1 MPKSLRAILAK
12 SKVVPL
18 ANESGCER
26 EPAVASNKQKGSA
39 RKTRAAKQIM
49 QSKNLV
55 VAGSD
60 LVNRGSSE
68 RFARQGT
75 KSARILELLTGADGV
90 TLDELIRMTDWPPH
104 SIRGFLSGSV
114 GKKMGLKLISTKP
127 ESGKRRYSV
136 EI

>member
-90 TLDELIRMTDWPPH
+90 TLDRVDSRDGLAATLNPR
-104 SIRGFLSGSV
+104 LSLWQCRQEDG
-114 GKKMGLKLISTKP
+114 P
-127 ESGKRRYSV
+127 EAHFD
-136 EI
+136 